1 MNTQATK
8 LDLPVAGMTCQG
20 CANSITRA
28 VQKVDGVLS
37 AEVNFGA
44 HRARISYDAE
54 RTGVQRIAAAIRDA
68 GYSVPDDL
76 EAARSLTDDLDFGDT
91 KRAAHERETRNA
103 FFLALA
109 LSVAAFASDKAGAPY
124 AVPLVLATVAVLG
137 AGRHILIDGWRAL
150 RRGAWDM
157 NTLVGLGLT
166 MALLAAIGSPF
177 AHSIFG
183 HGHDHLHA
191 ALMIL
196 VFVLLGRVLEGRAK
210 SQAGRA
216 VRSLLDLAPDQATIV
231 LRSTPRPANATLQSA
246 SASGPAPAQFTAT
259 DRSMDRAERPADAA
273 NNAANSQP
281 SERTPGQA
289 DDYEHDEDTRVV
301 PLAEVQV
308 GTLVQVRPGERI
320 PVDGQVLDG
329 TSEVNESHLTGESFP
344 QARGVGDTVH
354 AGTINGTGTL
364 TIRTTAVG
372 LSSAVGRIASAV
384 HEAQGSKA
392 PAQKLADKVSRIFVP
407 VAVSIAL
414 LAFIGAL
421 VAGLGFEVAASR
433 LIAVLVVACPCAL
446 GLATPVAV
454 LVASD
459 RGASQGLLVQNAAAL
474 EELAAA
480 DTIVFD
486 KTGTLTQGT
495 PRLESIHV
503 AKSFEAPRSLPGTEP
518 PSPADALLA
527 LAASLERKSEQ
538 PLGTAFVQAAKDRR
552 LTMVSAT
559 DFKAIPGSGIQGTV
573 RKRALW
579 IGSPRA
585 ARELLQTNNEASD
598 TTTGASNE
606 TKAQDLAQL
615 ETWMQTLSANGET
628 PVLMMLNGRLAGAF
642 GLTDTIRENATQAV
656 HSLQANGFEVW
667 ILSGDHQTTVDKL
680 AREIEGAAA
689 QTTSSIH
696 AVGGLLPED
705 KQSRITAMRQ
715 AGQRVIMVGDG
726 INDAPALA
734 AANVGVAMGGGADV
748 AIEAADCALL
758 VDDPARLTGLVQ
770 LGRHTKS
777 IIRSN
782 LAWAFAYNVVALPLA
797 AGALYPWTNWSL
809 PAAWG
814 AAAMA
819 SSSVL
824 VVLNSLRLR
833 RTKLF

>member
-8 LDLPVAGMTCQG
+8 LDLPVGGMTCQG

-91 KRAAHERETRNA
+91 KRAAHERETRLA
-103 FFLALA
+103 FVLALA
-109 LSVAAFASDKAGAPY
+109 LSVAAFIADKAGAPY

-157 NTLVGLGLT
+157 NTLVGLGIT

-231 LRSTPRPANATLQSA
+231 LRSTPRPANATLESPAASGAA
-246 SASGPAPAQFTAT
+246 SAELQ
-259 DRSMDRAERPADAA
+259 
-273 NNAANSQP
+273 
-281 SERTPGQA
+281 SE
-289 DDYEHDEDTRVV
+289 DDYEHDQDTRVV
-301 PLAEVQV
+301 PLAEVTV

-503 AKSFEAPRSLPGTEP
+503 AKTFETPRSLPGTEP
-518 PSPADALLA
+518 PSREDALLA

-538 PLGTAFVQAAKDRR
+538 PLGQAFVQAAKDRR

-559 DFKAIPGSGIQGTV
+559 EFKAIPGSGIQGTV
-573 RKRALW
+573 RNRALW

-585 ARELLQTNNEASD
+585 ARELLQANAEASAV
-598 TTTGASNE
+598 TTGASND
-606 TKAQDLAQL
+606 TKAEDLAQL

-628 PVLMMLNGRLAGAF
+628 PVLMMVNGRLAGAF
-642 GLTDTIRENATQAV
+642 GLTDTIRETATQAV
-656 HSLQANGFEVW
+656 HSLQATGFEVW

-680 AREIEGAAA
+680 AREIEGTATPANQSKSSASSPSAASPQA
-689 QTTSSIH
+689 NARSIH

-782 LAWAFAYNVVALPLA
+782 LAWAFAYNVIALPLA
-797 AGALYPWTNWSL
+797 AGALYPWTSWSL

-833 RTKLF
+833 RTKLV